1 MIRFPKYYK
10 EANMKDNL
18 QDLIQYTH
26 GLGVITLIKVVG
38 SDKQTTVCAIA
49 EDKSVIVE
57 GTFKN
62 PSSEFIGTFG
72 MPNLDKLKTILGF
85 DDYDEHAKIN
95 MEYNKDNIPTNVH
108 FETKAGDF
116 VNDYRLMARA
126 VVEEKVKN
134 VTFKG
139 AAWNVEFEP
148 SIAGIMRL
156 KKQASA
162 NSEENNFTAKTDKGD
177 LKIYFGDPSTHS
189 GNFVFHPDVKGTL
202 NRAWQWP
209 VKVFLAIMDLP
220 GTKTVR
226 ISDAGAS
233 EITVDSGLA
242 TYRYL
247 LPAQS
252 K

>member
-1 MIRFPKYYK
+1 
-10 EANMKDNL
+10 MKDNL
-18 QDLIQYTH
+18 QDLIQHTH
-26 GLGVITLIKVVG
+26 GLGVVDLIKIAG
-38 SDKQTTVCAIA
+38 TDQETQIAAIA
-49 EDKSVIVE
+49 EDKSVVVT
-57 GTFKN
+57 GTFKT
-62 PSSEFIGTFG
+62 PLVDFIGTFG
-72 MPNLDKLKTILGF
+72 MPNLSKLKTILGF
-85 DDYDEHAKIN
+85 DDYDDKAIIN
-95 MEYNKDNIPTNVH
+95 VTRVNKDGQDIPTAIH
-108 FETKAGDF
+108 FETSTGDF
-116 VNDYRLMARA
+116 VNDYRLMAKTII
-126 VVEEKVKN
+126 EEKVRN

-148 SIAGIMRL
+148 SVAGIMRL

-162 NSEENNFTAKTDKGD
+162 NSEENNFTTKTDNGD

-189 GNFVFHPDVKGTL
+189 GNFVFHTGVTGTL
-202 NRAWQWP
+202 SRQWQWP

-220 GTKTVR
+220 GDKTVR
-226 ISDAGAS
+226 ISDQGAA

>member
-1 MIRFPKYYK
+1 
-10 EANMKDNL
+10 MKDNL

-26 GLGVITLIKVVG
+26 GLGVIELIKVNG
-38 SDKQTTVCAIA
+38 TDKQTVISAIA
-49 EDKSVIVE
+49 EDKSVVVE

-62 PSSEFIGTFG
+62 PSADFVGTFG
-72 MPNLDKLKTILGF
+72 MPNLGKLKTILGF

-95 MEYNKDNIPTNVH
+95 ITNNKDGVPSAVH

-116 VNDYRLMARA
+116 VNDYRLMAKA
-126 VVEEKVKN
+126 VVEEKVKD
-134 VTFKG
+134 VKFKG

-148 SIAGIMRL
+148 SIAGILRL

-189 GNFVFHPDVKGTL
+189 GNFVFHPGVSGTL
-202 NRAWQWP
+202 GRAWQWP

-220 GTKTVR
+220 GEKTVR
-226 ISDAGAS
+226 ISDQGAA

-242 TYRYL
+242 VYRYL

>member
-1 MIRFPKYYK
+1 
-10 EANMKDNL
+10 MKDNL

-26 GLGVITLIKVVG
+26 GLGVIELIKVNG
-38 SDKQTTVCAIA
+38 TDKQTVISAIA
-49 EDKSVIVE
+49 EDKSVVVE

-62 PSSEFIGTFG
+62 PSADFIGTFG
-72 MPNLDKLKTILGF
+72 MPNLGKLKTILGF

-95 MEYNKDNIPTNVH
+95 VTQNKDGVPSAIH

-116 VNDYRLMARA
+116 VNDYRLMAKA

-139 AAWNVEFEP
+139 AKWDVEFEP
-148 SIAGIMRL
+148 TVAGVMRL
-156 KKQASA
+156 KKQAQA
-162 NSEENNFTAKTDKGD
+162 NSEENNFTTKTDKGD

-189 GNFVFHPDVKGTL
+189 GNFVFQPGVSGSL
-202 NRAWQWP
+202 SRAWQWP

-220 GTKTVR
+220 GEKTVR
-226 ISDAGAS
+226 ISDQGAT

-247 LPAQS
+247 LPAQA